1 MLGICLVRPYGM
13 FFSGAP
19 SVPSDGDVVY
29 VSAPAMGQHKVRPCV
44 VLYQGSGKTWLLPLS
59 SDTWNPKQN
68 PVIHFNGGLSFG
80 VLDKVFALP
89 TSQCLR
95 NRNGRVS
102 QGAVTCCLRTLRRA
116 KALGQLRLVEFPL
129 RSKARVRPTHYS
141 LAVSGNSIQTNWN
154 NRS

>member
-80 VLDKVFALP
+80 VLDKVFVLP

-102 QGAVTCCLRTLRRA
+102 KGAVTCCLRTLRRA
-116 KALGQLRLVEFPL
+116 KALGQLKLVGFPL
-129 RSKARVRPTHYS
+129 KSKAWVRQTQLPPDF
-141 LAVSGNSIQTNWN
+141 SGSTCQRNWN